1 MTGDWVIDV
10 GALAAAISAVI
21 MCLGLMA
28 RSPVGRGVAQ
38 SVTED
43 LREKRRAEIR
53 EEIDEALAPVK
64 HEIFPNDGGSL
75 RDAVDRTACRVDE
88 IGECSDET
96 RRLIL
101 THMGDVDAHRRDRRH
116 DD

>member
-1 MTGDWVIDV
+1 MSWLIEV
-10 GALAAAISAVI
+10 GKYAAALTAVI
-21 MCLGLMA
+21 GFLGMIA
-28 RSPVGRGVAQ
+28 RSRLGTWVAH

-43 LREKRRAEIR
+43 FREKRRAEIR
-53 EEIDEALAPVK
+53 EEIDAALVPVK

-75 RDAVDRTACRVDE
+75 RDAVDRTAQRVDE

-96 RRLIL
+96 RHLIL
-101 THMGDVDAHRRDRRH
+101 AHMGDADAHRRDRRH